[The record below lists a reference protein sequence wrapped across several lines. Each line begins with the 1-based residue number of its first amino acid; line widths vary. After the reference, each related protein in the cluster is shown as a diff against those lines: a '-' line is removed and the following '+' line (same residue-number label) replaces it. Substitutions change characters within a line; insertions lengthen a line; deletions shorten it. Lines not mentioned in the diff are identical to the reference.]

1 MVLLDARE
9 VVVWLDEIVEP
20 ALPGLLC
27 LPPALQPDCS
37 AAVRCGARSL
47 AASADTL
54 GAPPFPPPPPPPR
67 PAPSPSPVSH
77 PSPLEPRGREAPWHH
92 SAAVSVR
99 ARARCRRGRACAAR
113 RHLHGAARAGP
124 RHPGP
129 LPLDRPPAADGG
141 VALHARGD
149 ELTRSPQITPDHPR
163 SLRSHPSPPE
173 TPSQIT
179 SSRVA
184 LCMPEVTRPLRDLL
198 HHQAG
203 ERLGEAARREWAAE
217 VGGVVCRHFLQLAT
231 SMLDG
236 IMRGGKRRD
245 HSGRGRSQLPSS
257 DRCAQGRGG
266 AATVREEGGRG
277 VLHHRRGQGV
287 RRSSSSDLEACLS
300 EMARDDP
307 ER

>member
-1 MVLLDARE
+1 
-9 VVVWLDEIVEP
+9 
-20 ALPGLLC
+20 
-27 LPPALQPDCS
+27 
-37 AAVRCGARSL
+37 
-47 AASADTL
+47 
-54 GAPPFPPPPPPPR
+54 
-67 PAPSPSPVSH
+67 
-77 PSPLEPRGREAPWHH
+77 
-92 SAAVSVR
+92 
-99 ARARCRRGRACAAR
+99 
-113 RHLHGAARAGP
+113 
-124 RHPGP
+124 
-129 LPLDRPPAADGG
+129 
-141 VALHARGD
+141 
-149 ELTRSPQITPDHPR
+149 
-163 SLRSHPSPPE
+163 
-173 TPSQIT
+173 
-179 SSRVA
+179 
-184 LCMPEVTRPLRDLL
+184 MPEVTRPLRDLL

-266 AATVREEGGRG
+266 AASVREEGGRG